1 MLSNI
6 EFSKNK
12 SSIIFY
18 SKRVSR
24 THLLVAALPRFHV
37 QGEEITVSQV
47 ENQGTAKVSVPLS
60 PGT

>member
-18 SKRVSR
+18 SKKVSR
-24 THLLVAALPRFHV
+24 AYLLTAALPRFHEQV
-37 QGEEITVSQV
+37 KEITVSQV